1 MTAPVTAYKLIALP
15 EQSVT
20 TTWGDALNTGPFA
33 DLDKCLGG
41 IVNKTLSNI
50 NVALTVAE
58 SKNAILRLTGTL
70 TGAVQITTTNQGFT
84 LVENATTGAY
94 AVTFINAATYGGGTI
109 GIAVTIPQGHK
120 TVVVSDTTN
129 GCRLWSTSYIDDL
142 GTAGV
147 IKRSSTG
154 VVTTDSGTTAIGFA
168 KDNSGAVLGTG
179 IQGDIL
185 IPFACTITAVT
196 LLADQTGSMVVDLWK
211 LGYTSFPPTVG
222 NSICASALPTISSAS
237 KYDDTTLTG
246 WTTAISANDTIRI
259 NINSCSTITRFSL
272 ILNVSR
278 Y

>member
-1 MTAPVTAYKLIALP
+1 MTSTAYKKIGLLT
-15 EQSVT
+15 QSVDT
-20 TTWGDALNTGPFA
+20 SWGDGLNNGPFA
-33 DLDKCLGG
+33 DLDTCLGG
-41 IVNKTLSNI
+41 ILTKSLTNA
-50 NVALTVAE
+50 NVALTVTE
-58 SKNAILRLTGTL
+58 SKNVILRLIGTL
-70 TGAVQITTTNQGFT
+70 TGAVQITTTTQGFT

-94 AVTFINAATYGGGTI
+94 AVTFINAATFGGGTI
-109 GIAVTIPQGHK
+109 GSAVTVPQGHK
-120 TVVVSDTTN
+120 SVIVSDTTN

-154 VVTTDSGTTAIGFA
+154 EVTTDSGATALCFA

-246 WTTAISANDTIRI
+246 WTTSINAGDVIRV

>member
-1 MTAPVTAYKLIALP
+1 MTAPVTTYKLITLP

-20 TTWGDALNTGPFA
+20 TTWGDSLNNGAFT

-41 IVNKTLSNI
+41 IVNKTLSNT

-109 GIAVTIPQGHK
+109 GSAVTVPQGHK
-120 TVVVSDTTN
+120 SVIASDTTN

-154 VVTTDSGTTAIGFA
+154 VVTTDSGTTVIGFA
-168 KDNSGAVLGTG
+168 KDNNGAVLGTG

-185 IPFACTITAVT
+185 IPFACTITGVT
-196 LLADQTGSMVVDLWK
+196 LLADQTGSMVVDLLK
-211 LGYTSFPPTVG
+211 AAYSSYPPTG
-222 NSICASALPTISSAS
+222 SICASALPTISAAAKSQ
-237 KYDDTTLTG
+237 DTTLTG
-246 WTTAISANDTIRI
+246 WTTAVAANDVIRVSI
-259 NINSCSTITRFSL
+259 SSCSTIQRFTMALTVTR
-272 ILNVSR
+272 